1 MVSAG
6 QLPHFELSISSRNE
20 FESYAMNPRPPGTVT
35 RKSRVLVVDDH
46 PLVREGLANL
56 INAQDDL
63 IVCGEAEDSA
73 QAIAGIV
80 KARPDVALIDI
91 SLKTESGLELVKH
104 LRSQFPQ
111 VALIV
116 LSMHDEALYAER
128 ALRAGARGYVMKR
141 EASKNVLASVRRVLE
156 GGVYVSERIVNRVAL
171 RLASSRAAPASSP
184 VERLS
189 DRELEIFRLL
199 GQGRTTSQIASDLN
213 LSLKTV
219 QTYCAR
225 AQEKFGV
232 TSLVELLRAA
242 LRWEDASHAK

>member
-1 MVSAG
+1 M
-6 QLPHFELSISSRNE
+6 NE
-20 FESYAMNPRPPGTVT
+20 ESPSTVT
-35 RKSRVLVVDDH
+35 RRRRIFLVDDH
-46 PLVREGLANL
+46 PLVREGLVNL
-56 INAQDDL
+56 INAQSDL

-73 QAIAGIV
+73 GAIAGIA

-91 SLKTESGLELVKH
+91 SLKNESGLELVKN
-104 LRSQFPQ
+104 LESQFPL

-141 EASKNVLASVRRVLE
+141 ESTKNVLASIRRVLE
-156 GGVYVSERIVNRVAL
+156 GGVYVSERVVNSMARNLSSSYKVA
-171 RLASSRAAPASSP
+171 ASSP

-199 GQGRTTSQIASDLN
+199 GQGRTTSQIAEDLH

-219 QTYCAR
+219 QAYCAR
-225 AQEKFGV
+225 AKEKFGV
-232 TSLVELLRAA
+232 TSLGELLRAA
-242 LRWEDASHAK
+242 IRWEDATHLK